1 MVSKKMMLTI
11 ALIAFAVIAIAGG
24 VALVLNKNTATPAPQ
39 NLQQDSVKEDPY
51 NPFVGKHVD
60 VETGLNKLFPTSENS
75 IPSVSPINVF
85 WAMIIVGIGGSIYC
99 GFSWRKTGKPA

>member
-11 ALIAFAVIAIAGG
+11 ALIAFAIIAIAGG

-51 NPFVGKHVD
+51 NPFVGKHVE
-60 VETGLNKLFPTSENS
+60 VEKVLDEVMPTSKSPLEN
-75 IPSVSPINVF
+75 IGPSDIF

-99 GFSWRKTGKPA
+99 GFNWRKTGKPA